1 MIVLSLSRRRPN
13 RVDDRHRSADILPR
27 LFLTQGFQSVCGV
40 LKTVAIGLTLATA
53 QIPAA
58 HAQGMRVQEKVIT
71 DRWTGAAIG
80 GFDPVAYFVDHRPVQ
95 GNVSHLLVQDGIA
108 WHFQSESNLAAFQE
122 SPETYRPVFGGYDP
136 VMVASGLPVAGY
148 PHSLPSWTDASTSSG
163 NRRIAISSSR
173 MPRFARSHADL
184 ARTAAAIVTLRFSA
198 ARHRRP

>member
-40 LKTVAIGLTLATA
+40 LKTVAIGLTLGAGL
-53 QIPAA
+53 IPAA

-148 PHSLPSWTDASTSSG
+148 PHIFAIVDGRLTSSG
-163 NRRIAISSSR
+163 NRKTAISSSG
-173 MPRFARSHADL
+173 MPRF
-184 ARTAAAIVTLRFSA
+184 SA
-198 ARHRRP
+198 KPPGSGRNCSGNCRPEVQRGKAP

>member
-40 LKTVAIGLTLATA
+40 LKTVAIGLTLATGL
-53 QIPAA
+53 IPAA

-148 PHSLPSWTDASTSSG
+148 PHS
-163 NRRIAISSSR
+163 SR
-173 MPRFARSHADL
+173 S
-184 ARTAAAIVTLRFSA
+184 
-198 ARHRRP
+198 